1 MDTELTNDSNY
12 EVKKNRRH
20 SSAKSTKH
28 GQNISPMAKPASS
41 NGEDDYVPERFSTDF
56 EDGNESESSHDAN
69 NYNAFDVVWSPKHS
83 NAAIE
88 DDLSPGPMDNS
99 ERRNGEGRRFS
110 TQIEE
115 QPSSNAMR
123 MSPQKQQNRRNGNDR
138 ARNNENRSQNNGG
151 RSGRDSGKNNHGNNG
166 QNFKHQQNNGQNR
179 QRFART
185 VKIGQLSSGLIKE
198 MGCLSSFD
206 ALANFAGENI
216 NFDASPFDFNGAYET
231 RASLSIKDVSTYD
244 GVGEEGNKGI
254 HKPFEALMVK
264 KFEEKIPIIAR
275 GVLETIEG
283 GDGLLVYANDNYR
296 IRPQS
301 AFIPKFLIQRYG
313 LRRGQDMV
321 AYLHPPAQNSTCP
334 FVLKISNVI
343 GCDPGQVG
351 NLPKF
356 KDLIPFYPTERLF
369 LECAGDTKWDN
380 VSMRI
385 IDILTPIGLGQRGL
399 IVAPPRTGKTVL
411 LQGIANAIS
420 KNRPDVK
427 LIILLIDE
435 RPEEVTD
442 FRRQVANAEIISST
456 FDESTDNHVHAAD
469 MVIDK
474 ARRQVEAGKHVV
486 ILLDSITRLARAHN
500 TEQPSSGKLLSGGVD
515 ANALQAPK
523 KFFGAARN
531 IEGGGSLTILAT
543 ALVETG
549 SRMDEVI
556 FEEFKG
562 TGNME
567 LHLDRSLI
575 DRRMF
580 PALNIE
586 KSGTRKEELL
596 YHPEEMEKV
605 YALRRAVKGIS
616 PTDAMEMLIQRIRKT
631 KTNTEFLLNVN
642 R

>member
-1 MDTELTNDSNY
+1 MDTELTNDNDY
-12 EVKKNRRH
+12 EVKKNRRKP
-20 SSAKSTKH
+20 SAKSTKH
-28 GQNISPMAKPASS
+28 NQNTSQNVESTGP
-41 NGEDDYVPERFSTDF
+41 NGEDDHVPERFSTDLD
-56 EDGNESESSHDAN
+56 DGNDSRIPHDAN
-69 NYNAFDVVWSPKHS
+69 NYGTSSAVWAPRHS
-83 NAAIE
+83 NTIIG
-88 DDLSPGPMDNS
+88 DDLSPVPVDNF
-99 ERRNGEGRRFS
+99 ERRNVEGRKFS
-110 TQIEE
+110 TQVEE
-115 QPSSNAMR
+115 QSLSNVTR
-123 MSPQKQQNRRNGNDR
+123 MSPQRQQNHRNGNDR
-138 ARNNENRSQNNGG
+138 SRNNGNRPQNNGG
-151 RSGRDSGKNNHGNNG
+151 RPGRDNGKNNHGNNG
-166 QNFKHQQNNGQNR
+166 QNFKHQQNSGQNR
-179 QRFART
+179 QRFAKT

-206 ALANFAGENI
+206 ALANFADENI
-216 NFDASPFDFNGAYET
+216 NFDASPFDFNEAYEA
-231 RASLSIKDVSTYD
+231 RATLSAKNISDYD
-244 GVGEEGNKGI
+244 GVAEESSKSN
-254 HKPFEALMVK
+254 HKLLEALMVK

-275 GVLETIEG
+275 GALETIEG

-301 AFIPKFLIQRYG
+301 AFIPKFLIQKYG

-321 AYLHPPAQNSTCP
+321 VYLHPPAQNSTCP
-334 FVLKISNVI
+334 FLLKISSVI
-343 GCDPGQVG
+343 DCDPTRVG

-356 KDLIPFYPTERLF
+356 KDLVPFYPTERLF
-369 LECAGDTKWDN
+369 LECTGDTKWDN

-411 LQGIANAIS
+411 LQGIANAIA

-515 ANALQAPK
+515 ANALQSPK

-567 LHLDRSLI
+567 LHLDRSLV
-575 DRRMF
+575 DKRMF

>member
-1 MDTELTNDSNY
+1 MDTELTNGDDY
-12 EVKKNRRH
+12 EVKKNRRK
-20 SSAKSTKH
+20 SSTKPIKH
-28 GQNISPMAKPASS
+28 NQNTSQNAESAAP
-41 NGEDDYVPERFSTDF
+41 NGEDDYVPERFSTDL
-56 EDGNESESSHDAN
+56 DNGNDSGISHDTSNDGAS
-69 NYNAFDVVWSPKHS
+69 DVVWTPRHS
-83 NAAIE
+83 NTAID
-88 DDLSPGPMDNS
+88 DDLSPVPVDNS
-99 ERRNGEGRRFS
+99 ERKNAEGRRFS
-110 TQIEE
+110 TQVEE
-115 QPSSNAMR
+115 QSPSNATR
-123 MSPQKQQNRRNGNDR
+123 MSSQRQQNHRNGNDR
-138 ARNNENRSQNNGG
+138 PRNNDNRSQNNGG
-151 RSGRDSGKNNHGNNG
+151 RSGRDNGKNNHGNNG

-179 QRFART
+179 QRFAKT

-206 ALANFAGENI
+206 ALANFADENI
-216 NFDASPFDFNGAYET
+216 NFDTPPFNFNEAYEA
-231 RASLSIKDVSTYD
+231 RATLSIKDIPAYD
-244 GVGEEGNKGI
+244 GAAEENNKGS
-254 HKPFEALMVK
+254 HKFFEALMVK

-301 AFIPKFLIQRYG
+301 AFIPKFLIQKYG
-313 LRRGQDMV
+313 LRRGQDVV

-334 FVLKISNVI
+334 FLLKINSVI
-343 GCDPGQVG
+343 DCDPSQVG

-369 LECAGDTKWDN
+369 LECTGDTKWDN

-385 IDILTPIGLGQRGL
+385 IDILTPVGLGQRGL

-575 DRRMF
+575 DKRMF